1 MTQRKM
7 KDSGVVWIGQ
17 VPEGWNSSR
26 IKYVIKER
34 VGGAWGND
42 PSEETG
48 ENVICLRIA
57 DFDFERG
64 VFKNTDEGSLTV
76 RNYTKRQASL
86 LGLKLGD
93 ILVEKS
99 GGGDTCPVGR
109 CVLFDKSYKA
119 LFANFMDRLR
129 ADDALCVARFLQYW
143 WKMMYLQKV
152 TWLYVKQTIGIQ
164 NLSLTNLLN
173 TELVALPSLPE
184 QRKIAA
190 FLDGECGKI
199 DVLRGKVEKQIAALE
214 EYRKSVITEAVT
226 KGIKRGR
233 KMKPSGVEWIGEVPD
248 GWTVTR
254 AKYHIFVKSNLVPP
268 DEYLDFPQIS
278 PESIEKGNGH
288 LGKWCT
294 VEEACVESGNHLF
307 RKGQILYSKIRP
319 VLNKVVIAPFD
330 GLCSADMY
338 PIETS
343 EDVKFVLYLM
353 LSDYF
358 VSQVELVTRDRIKMP
373 KINQSEL
380 GNVKVVFPSISEQR
394 EIAAYLDKKC
404 AAIDS
409 MVAKC
414 REELDRLA
422 EYKKSLIYEYVTGK
436 KEVA

>member
-7 KDSGVVWIGQ
+7 KDSGVAWIGQ
-17 VPEGWNSSR
+17 VPEGWS
-26 IKYVIKER
+26 VER
-34 VGGAWGND
+34 VKYYFEVITGNGFKPELQGLTD
-42 PSEETG
+42 GDYPVCKASDIAQCARDLYSSANWITKEIAKIERF
-48 ENVICLRIA
+48 NVIPNGSILFPKIGEAMKKNSRAIARVNCCADNNCQGLLAKGIDVEYSYYLFLCIDMNWFDNAGTIPCLNNQ
-57 DFDFERG
+57 
-64 VFKNTDEGSLTV
+64 KLKGSSIPYPLI
-76 RNYTKRQASL
+76 S
-86 LGLKLGD
+86 
-93 ILVEKS
+93 
-99 GGGDTCPVGR
+99 
-109 CVLFDKSYKA
+109 
-119 LFANFMDRLR
+119 
-129 ADDALCVARFLQYW
+129 
-143 WKMMYLQKV
+143 
-152 TWLYVKQTIGIQ
+152 
-164 NLSLTNLLN
+164 
-173 TELVALPSLPE
+173 E

-199 DVLRGKVEKQIAALE
+199 DVLCGKVEKQIAALE

-307 RKGQILYSKIRP
+307 GKGQILYSKIRP

-436 KEVA
+436 KEIA